1 MTGDTATGSGA
12 GSYARVNGLDLYYE
26 VHGEGGRPLVLLHGA
41 ISAIGTSF
49 GVFLPALAR
58 TRQVVAVELQGHG
71 HTADI
76 DRPLTIEQMA
86 EDTVGLLAHLGID
99 EADLFGY
106 SMGAGVALQVAV
118 RHPEAV
124 RRLVVASV
132 TYSPDGM
139 HPGLAEG
146 MEALTA
152 EVMVG
157 TPWQEE
163 YARIAPHPE
172 DWPRLLEKI
181 KAMDREFRGWP
192 AEAVRSIAAPVLI
205 VIGDSDIVR
214 PEHAVEMFRLLGGG
228 VAGDV
233 AGLPRSRLA
242 VLPGTTHVT
251 VADRAG
257 WLVPMIEEFLD
268 APDAGSTPAV
278 R

>member
-1 MTGDTATGSGA
+1 M
-12 GSYARVNGLDLYYE
+12 NGLDLYYE

-49 GVFLPALAR
+49 GAFLPALAR

-76 DRPLTIEQMA
+76 DRPLTIGQMA

-146 MEALTA
+146 MEALTP

-163 YARIAPHPE
+163 YARIAPRPE

-268 APDAGSTPAV
+268 APDAVPAEGQKPSGSVPV
-278 R
+278 RR